1 MNATPHSAPDA
12 DDAAQIARD
21 PEFER
26 LVRAKKSLSAALA
39 LAMFAAYFGF
49 VALLAF
55 APDVLSQRVGAA
67 TLGIPLGIG
76 VIVFAWILTGI
87 YVRWAN
93 GAYDSM
99 VARVQAAQKALK
111 K

>member
-1 MNATPHSAPDA
+1 MNPSPD
-12 DDAAQIARD
+12 DQAAQIARD

-26 LVRAKKSLSAALA
+26 LVRAKKSLSTLLCAL
-39 LAMFAAYFGF
+39 MFGAYFGF
-49 VALLAF
+49 IGLMAF
-55 APDVLSQRVGAA
+55 APDVLRARVGSA
-67 TLGIPLGIG
+67 TLGIPIGIG

-99 VARVQAAQKALK
+99 VSRVKSATTAKN
-111 K
+111 